1 MVRVRI
7 APAPSGTLHI
17 GNVRTALYN
26 WLFARSQG
34 GVFVL
39 RIEDTDQSRVSEE
52 SFESVLSELRW
63 LGLDWDEGPE
73 VGGPFG
79 PYRQSERLDT
89 YEQASK
95 KLMDDG
101 RAYRCYCTPEELK
114 VRREQAQAEK
124 RRPGYDGRC
133 RLLTAKQISDNENE
147 GRRWVLR
154 FYVSD
159 DGETTFDDL
168 ITGPVTWRHEE
179 IDDFAILRQDGYPVY
194 NFGVA
199 IDDALMKMT
208 HVIRG
213 MDIQSS
219 TPRQIMILKVLGYDP
234 PRYGHIPLVMGPGG
248 QKLSKRYGGGSVQ
261 WYRDHGFLP
270 EALINGLA
278 LLGTGFGDETILS
291 QTDMVKKFDLSH
303 VHASPAVFD
312 LDKLDWMNGEY
323 IRGLSDDKFE
333 ERAWPWLKELADY
346 PPSPEQADRVHAAAP
361 LLKARIKRLDQAVSY
376 LRPVLSGVELD
387 AEAVTKGL
395 RQDHVPDLLRKSIAA
410 LEKLASW
417 NKESVEATLRTIQQE
432 MDLKPKTAFL
442 PFFVAITGSTVGL
455 PIFDVMAIIG
465 KQISLERLQ
474 HGLSIAMAAGEG
486 LEPSTF

>member
-26 WLFARSQG
+26 WLFARREG
-34 GVFVL
+34 GVFIL

-52 SFESVLSELRW
+52 SFESVLGELRW

-79 PYRQSERLDT
+79 PYRQSERLET
-89 YEQASK
+89 YGQASR

-114 VRREQAQAEK
+114 ARREQAQAEK

-133 RLLTAKQISDNENE
+133 RLLTDEQIADHENE

-154 FYVSD
+154 FHVPD
-159 DGETTFDDL
+159 EGETTFDDL

-179 IDDFAILRQDGYPVY
+179 MDDFAILRQDGYPVY

-199 IDDALMKMT
+199 IDDALMEVT

-219 TPRQIMILKVLGYDP
+219 TPRQILVLKSLGYDVP
-234 PRYGHIPLVMGPGG
+234 QYGHIPLVMGPGG
-248 QKLSKRYGGGSVQ
+248 QKLSKRYGGGSVE

-270 EALINGLA
+270 EALTNGLA
-278 LLGTGFGDETILS
+278 LLGTGFGDETIIS
-291 QTDMVKKFDLSH
+291 RDEMVEKFDLSH

-323 IRGLSDDKFE
+323 IRGLSDVEFQK
-333 ERAWPWLKELADY
+333 RLRPWLRGLVDD
-346 PPSPEQADRVHAAAP
+346 PPSAEQAERLQAAAP
-361 LLKARIKRLDQAVSY
+361 LLKMRIKRLDEAASY
-376 LRPVLSGVELD
+376 LAPVLNGVEMNP
-387 AEAVTKGL
+387 AAVAKGL
-395 RQDHVPDLLRKSIAA
+395 EQDHVPELLRKAIAA
-410 LEKLASW
+410 LEEVASW
-417 NKESVEATLRTIQQE
+417 DKESVEATLRAIQQE

-465 KQISLERLQ
+465 KQISLERLR
-474 HGLSIAMAAGEG
+474 AVAAGEG